1 MTTLRISLQSMRW
14 RAAATL
20 LLAACLAL
28 ALTACGFKL
37 RGANGQYKMPFHS
50 IYLGFSDTSPLG
62 TELKRNLRGGDA
74 AVVVNEAAKA
84 DARFD
89 VLSENRGKTILSLN
103 SQGRVREYM
112 LSYTLVFRVRDAK
125 DAELLG
131 PTTITLK
138 RSIAFNESQVLAKE
152 SEEALLYRDMQT
164 DLVQQI
170 LRRLA
175 AIKPL

>member
-1 MTTLRISLQSMRW
+1 M
-14 RAAATL
+14 
-20 LLAACLAL
+20 LLAAAL
-28 ALTACGFKL
+28 ALSACGFKL
-37 RGANGQYKMPFHS
+37 RGANGQYQMPFHS

-74 AVVVNEAAKA
+74 AVVVSDAAKA

-103 SQGRVREYM
+103 SQGRVREYQ

-131 PTTITLK
+131 ATTITLK